1 MTTSKLKSVD
11 GMENKMKRAYLSI
24 GTNIGDRRQNLQ
36 KAIDMLPLL
45 PEIQLAAVSPIYVTE
60 PVGGVI
66 QRNFYNIAAGLDTR
80 LTALELLDWLHVIEQ
95 SLHRKRIIHWGPRTI
110 DLDLLYYGHEQID
123 LPTLQVPHP
132 QIPHRRFVLQ
142 PMLDVTQ
149 VDPRMH
155 EHIEHLLSITDDH
168 HWIKQLGRRL
178 NFDGPEG
185 N

>member
-1 MTTSKLKSVD
+1 
-11 GMENKMKRAYLSI
+11 MENKMERAYLSI
-24 GTNIGDRRQNLQ
+24 GTNIGDRRHNLQ
-36 KAIDMLPLL
+36 QAVDMLPLL
-45 PEIQLAAVSPIYVTE
+45 PEITVAAVSPIYVTE

-66 QRNFYNIAAGLDTR
+66 QRNFYNIAAALDTR
-80 LTALELLDWLHVIEQ
+80 LTPLELLDWLHVIEQ

-110 DLDLLYYGHEQID
+110 DLDLLYYGRQQID

-142 PMLDVTQ
+142 PMLDVTGD
-149 VDPRMH
+149 DPRMH
-155 EHIEHLLSITDDH
+155 RDVQQLIANTDDH
-168 HWIKQLGRRL
+168 HWIKQLGRGL